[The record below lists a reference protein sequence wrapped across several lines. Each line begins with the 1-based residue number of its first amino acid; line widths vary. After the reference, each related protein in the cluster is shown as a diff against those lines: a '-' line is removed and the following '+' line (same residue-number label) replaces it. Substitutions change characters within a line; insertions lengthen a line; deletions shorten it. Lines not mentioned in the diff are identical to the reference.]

1 MFIGVVIVLFTCTT
15 IIHCL
20 LLFSLLAFFM
30 GIILRSISY
39 VGFSSN
45 PEHEALNHAIEWG
58 VVFSDPPNGAS
69 IGNVEPRFE
78 NFG

>member
-1 MFIGVVIVLFTCTT
+1 
-15 IIHCL
+15 
-20 LLFSLLAFFM
+20 M